1 MVYHNIVNY
10 YRGWPQNGPYVDI
23 LNKIRNN
30 LFIYLQNFPK
40 HKKWTVI
47 FDIDDTLVYT
57 NPINIHT
64 ENDYKVRNTENL
76 MIFKGIKQ
84 IIDVAKLCKELGF
97 YIIII
102 TARPYESEMSS
113 IRNLEYLGIKYDE
126 LYHNKNYPDLTFKVK
141 LKQQLAKKHN
151 IILSV
156 GDNWYDI
163 QNLKNCLCIKL
174 PDPSNPNAFFTYDNK
189 RYFII

>member
-1 MVYHNIVNY
+1 MEHNIKDY
-10 YRGWPQNGPYVDI
+10 YRGWPQRGLYVNK
-23 LNKIRNN
+23 LNEIKSY
-30 LFIYLQNFPK
+30 LFNYLNNFPK
-40 HKKWTVI
+40 YKKCTVI

-57 NPINIHT
+57 NPVNIHN
-64 ENDYKVRNTENL
+64 EEDYKVPNTENL

-84 IIDVAKLCKELGF
+84 IIDVAKLCKKLGY

-102 TARPYESEMSS
+102 TARPYASEISS
-113 IRNLEYLGIKYDE
+113 IKNLEYLGIKYDE
-126 LYHNKNYPDLTFKVK
+126 LYHNQYYPDLTFKVK
-141 LKQQLAKKHN
+141 LKKTLAKKHN

-174 PDPSNPNAFFTYDNK
+174 PDPSNPNAYFTFDNQ
-189 RYFII
+189 RYYII